1 MACRLPM
8 LTVEK
13 EDPNPGRASL
23 YVWQDV
29 QLSRGNA
36 WRPEQGDDVLKLLLQ
51 AKQQK
56 SQAETGG
63 MTLAEL
69 EAKIKSYKSAQASR
83 ALSCAESGAMEDL
96 MKGAR
101 GLGEGGEVE
110 HEVLQVE
117 SEARG
122 IIFSHTLMVF

>member
-1 MACRLPM
+1 M
-8 LTVEK
+8 
-13 EDPNPGRASL
+13 
-23 YVWQDV
+23 
-29 QLSRGNA
+29 QLSRANA

-56 SQAETGG
+56 LQAEMGG
-63 MTLAEL
+63 VTLAEL
-69 EAKIKSYKSAQASR
+69 EAKVHGYKSK
-83 ALSCAESGAMEDL
+83 EAMDDL
-96 MKGAR
+96 MKGAG
-101 GLGEGGEVE
+101 GLGEGPESSMSLE